1 MEKLFKPRIL
11 NSLTQSW
18 KIWAMGH
25 INIFHKPCTDP
36 GDSSL
41 DCHSTAASAQLSVF
55 FQQSCTPPIDTMWS
69 HTFALSTVE
78 QCLSVG
84 TEKFALPSEPSS
96 NCLFKSHKKT
106 CDNF

>member
-69 HTFALSTVE
+69 QSFRSVHSGTVSFCWRRE
-78 QCLSVG
+78 IC
-84 TEKFALPSEPSS
+84 SS
-96 NCLFKSHKKT
+96 FRTLQQPPL
-106 CDNF
+106 